1 MNYKNLSGIL
11 YDIVQ
16 FIKTFAAGMKA
27 FINGFKTEYQYG
39 SADDDAAT
47 VGE

>member
-11 YDIVQ
+11 YDIVE

-27 FINGFKTEYQYG
+27 FINGFKTEYYYG
-39 SADDDAAT
+39 EDDE
-47 VGE
+47 G